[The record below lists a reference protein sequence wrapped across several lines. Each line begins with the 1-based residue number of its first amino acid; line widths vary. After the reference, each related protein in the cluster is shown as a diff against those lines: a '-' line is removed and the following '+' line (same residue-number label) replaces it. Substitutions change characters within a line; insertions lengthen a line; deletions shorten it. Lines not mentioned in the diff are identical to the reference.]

1 MKSKYIIFVNDTAAT
16 EGGALTI
23 LRQFLSNISKYSP
36 ENFIYYVFCSLEE
49 LKQYESDN
57 IKIIN
62 DIKGKKRIDRIKW
75 DLFGL
80 KKWSQ
85 KHNIKADL
93 LISLQNTGVCYY
105 KNTKRI
111 AYIHQPLSFYQIKRW
126 RFFNKDER
134 GLWFYQNIYKKII
147 QYGLRKDTYLV
158 VQTETMKKAMQ
169 KQLKRDD
176 SKIKVIRP
184 SLEKIEIEKIKT
196 IDFGDNK
203 FHIFYPAATF
213 PYKNH
218 EIIIEALGLLKNQEK
233 NIYQNL
239 VVHFTFEANN
249 EIRSKKLIKLINQRK
264 VEDAIVLEGQISYDK
279 VLSLYKSSNLLV
291 FPSYIESLGLPM
303 IEAAM
308 FGLPILASDVDINKE
323 VLQDYKGAGFLDY
336 NNPQDWAE
344 AIKDAYFKKQKFP
357 EYKENN
363 NNNWSQFFALIK
375 GLIYNEIT

>member
-93 LISLQNTGVCYY
+93 LISLQNTGIRYY
-105 KNTKRI
+105 KNTKQI

-126 RFFNKDER
+126 KLFNKDER

-147 QYGLRKDTYLV
+147 QYGLRKDTHLV

-176 SKIKVIRP
+176 SKIKVIKP

-218 EIIIEALGLLKNQEK
+218 EIIIEALRLLKNQEK

-239 VVHFTFEANN
+239 VVHFTFEADKKA
-249 EIRSKKLIKLINQRK
+249 RSTKLIKLINQKK
-264 VEDAIVLEGQISYDK
+264 VEDAIILEGQIPYDK
-279 VLSLYKSSNLLV
+279 ALSLYKSSDLLV

-308 FGLPILASDVDINKE
+308 FGLPILVSSVDINKE
-323 VLQDYKGAGFLDY
+323 VLQDYKGARFLDY
-336 NNPQDWAE
+336 NNPQAWAE

-363 NNNWSQFFALIK
+363 SNNWSQFFALIK